1 MSNVMNQL
9 LEPIVNSPDF
19 PSHVMELQRLL
30 AEERQRRE
38 RFYEEMTEDGT
49 QEFINGQVVVHSPV
63 RSAHSVAVGNLYSAI
78 RQHVRQH
85 RLGRVYAE
93 NCLVVFPRNDY
104 EPDVMFYGPEK
115 SRLINPDT
123 IKFPV
128 PDLVIEVTS
137 PSTEQ
142 NDRGI
147 KLRDYEQAGIR
158 EYWLVDP
165 QTCTLEQFVLE
176 GARFPAKVARRGAG
190 HLESQTVPG
199 LTLLIPDI
207 FLADDQL

>member
-1 MSNVMNQL
+1 MNRL

-19 PSHVMELQRLL
+19 PSHVRELQRLL

-38 RFYEEMTEDGT
+38 KFYEEMTEEGT

-78 RQHVRQH
+78 RQHIREH

-93 NCLVVFPRNDY
+93 KCLVVFPRNDY
-104 EPDVMFYGPEK
+104 EPDVVFYGPEK

-123 IKFPV
+123 IKFPI

-158 EYWLVDP
+158 EYWIVDP
-165 QTCTLEQFVLE
+165 QTCTVEQFVLE
-176 GARFPAKVARRGAG
+176 GANYPATVPRRGAG
-190 HLESQTVPG
+190 HVESPAVPG
-199 LTLLIPDI
+199 LRLLIPDL
-207 FLADDQL
+207 FLADDQA